1 MVKKLSSNFK
11 SGKNNKGFILSL
23 DISMAVFIAF
33 ILIAVSVYY
42 VGLASEEPLSNLPL
56 VKAGSDI
63 MTMLDYDGTLNR
75 LDKIEIQ
82 NEMKAL
88 LPPGYEM
95 RIMIN
100 GTFPDQGFVAEST
113 PNSTAYPLN
122 KKFVVSGMRSFVI
135 QNETKAYLATANY
148 LVWLK

>member
-23 DISMAVFIAF
+23 DVSMAVFIAF

-42 VGLASEEPLSNLPL
+42 VGLASEEPLSKLPL

-63 MTMLDYDGTLNR
+63 ITMLDYENVLDR

-95 RIMIN
+95 RILIN

-113 PNSTAYPLN
+113 VNPPS
-122 KKFVVSGMRSFVI
+122 KKFIVSGMRSFVI
-135 QNETKAYLATANY
+135 QNETKDYFATANY
-148 LVWLK
+148 LVWQK